1 MAHNIEINK
10 DGTARIAWSDREIP
24 WHRLGT
30 KMTGLQT
37 ADAMLAAAQADY
49 QVKLMQVAAVG
60 EDGEVLKNPDGTPVL
75 VDESQATVRINKDGT
90 FDGLATVGTRFAVH
104 QNREVLERALEIVG
118 AANGDAVMD
127 VVGVLDGG
135 REFFATIDLGT
146 LIIDPNGVK
155 DKISRYLVVRNG
167 HNGKIP
173 ITYANTDVRAV
184 CSNTIK
190 LGLKNANGIYKSRHT
205 PSSEVSIEDA
215 RIVLGMSIDW
225 ATSFK
230 TMAERMLAIPVT
242 ETSGRL
248 DRVINKVFP
257 IKSDETDRQRKNR
270 EEIVAII
277 HDLYGSNKNAG
288 AYGQNGWSAYNSIVE
303 YLDHYRTAGPDERAL
318 TSMDDLSWVSRLK
331 YQAQSAV
338 LALV

>member
-1 MAHNIEINK
+1 
-10 DGTARIAWSDREIP
+10 
-24 WHRLGT
+24 
-30 KMTGLQT
+30 MTGLQT
-37 ADAMLAAAQADY
+37 AEAMLAAAQADY
-49 QVKLMQVAAVG
+49 QVKLMQVAAVD
-60 EDGEVLKNPDGTPVL
+60 ENGEVLRNPDGSPVL

-90 FDGLATVGTRFAVH
+90 YDGLATVGTRFSIH
-104 QNREVLERALEIVG
+104 QNGEVLERALEIVG

-184 CSNTIK
+184 CANTVK
-190 LGLKNANGIYKSRHT
+190 LGLKNANGIYKARHT

-215 RIVLGMSIDW
+215 RIVLGMSVDW
-225 ATSFK
+225 ATNFK
-230 TMAERMLAIPVT
+230 AMAERMLAIPVT
-242 ETSGRL
+242 EASGRL
-248 DRVINKVFP
+248 DRVVNKVFP
-257 IKSDETDRQRKNR
+257 IKSQESDRQRKNR
-270 EEIVAII
+270 EDIVALI

-288 AYGQNGWSAYNSIVE
+288 AFGQNGWSAYNSIVE
-303 YLDHYRTAGPDERAL
+303 YLDHYRIAGPDERAL